1 MKRYTVFIAKLTTA
15 IGVLIIIWLIIR
27 GFFYDDFINTKT
39 TVDLPTAGTFGD
51 FIGGFVGTIFALVGI
66 FLLYATLQVQR
77 QELTDSRKVFVKQQF
92 DNTFFELIK
101 LFNQIFTDI
110 KVETDDGIK
119 VQKELFDFEMKSMQE
134 EFVPKRTF
142 AQNRNLAI
150 ELYQKFYVKYLKLTS
165 VYFKTLYR
173 IYNLIDKSDISDKDK
188 IEYAKILRAQL
199 TDSELFMI
207 RYNAM
212 TENGRAS
219 IEYINKYNI
228 LKHLSNFELLEF
240 KDWWKDLDSNEK
252 NGLGYLFMELK
263 EVLTLLIDE
272 TKFDQLHRKF
282 KNGRY
287 DLTIK
292 SKQPSEFE
300 IILTI
305 DSTKNSKKSAISD
318 GFDKFTHKQIEC
330 LIEGI
335 VKELI
340 IVSNFNKYNYR
351 KELHFDSDTN
361 TINNQ
366 TIIKV
371 SVKNKMN
378 KPLKISYKFD

>member
-1 MKRYTVFIAKLTTA
+1 
-15 IGVLIIIWLIIR
+15 
-27 GFFYDDFINTKT
+27 
-39 TVDLPTAGTFGD
+39 
-51 FIGGFVGTIFALVGI
+51 
-66 FLLYATLQVQR
+66 
-77 QELTDSRKVFVKQQF
+77 LTDSRKVFVKQQF

-292 SKQPSEFE
+292 SEQPSEFE